1 MVLGIVASVGV
12 VAPVLSGTAL
22 AEDSVGGV
30 ELIDTS
36 LRLDLGAALAQESQP
51 AVQPAGDEASKSSS
65 GGTAS
70 DGRSQAYG
78 HAGSRW
84 WTIGAAYANNFQSD
98 SDINLHIAFSTFL
111 TDELEFAVEGA
122 GWYFHQAGDDTG
134 GVSGSMLFRWHFWHA
149 PDYDWT
155 VFGDAGIGLLFGFD
169 EVPDGGTGFNFL
181 PRVGAGFTKAL
192 NDSIDGESRGPRLMV
207 GVRYHHISN
216 GRVSGDS
223 RNPARD
229 AVCVYAGIT
238 FPF

>member
-1 MVLGIVASVGV
+1 MLGIVASIALG
-12 VAPVLSGTAL
+12 APAL
-22 AEDSVGGV
+22 ADGLTSEGARQ

-36 LRLDLGAALAQESQP
+36 IQLDLGAALAQESQP
-51 AVQPAGDEASKSSS
+51 TDKPADAKSTEKTEQS
-65 GGTAS
+65 GRALG
-70 DGRSQAYG
+70 YG

-98 SDINLHIAFSTFL
+98 SDFNLHIAFSTFL
-111 TDELEFAVEGA
+111 ADDLEFAIEGA
-122 GWYFHQAGDDTG
+122 GWYFHQKGDDTG
-134 GVSGSMLFRWHFWHA
+134 GLSGSMAFRWHFLHA
-149 PDYDWT
+149 DDYNWS
-155 VFGDAGIGLLFGFD
+155 VFGDAGIGMLVGFD

-192 NDSIDGESRGPRLMV
+192 NDSIDGESRGARLMV

-216 GRVSGDS
+216 GRISGDS

-229 AVCVYAGIT
+229 AVCVYAAIT